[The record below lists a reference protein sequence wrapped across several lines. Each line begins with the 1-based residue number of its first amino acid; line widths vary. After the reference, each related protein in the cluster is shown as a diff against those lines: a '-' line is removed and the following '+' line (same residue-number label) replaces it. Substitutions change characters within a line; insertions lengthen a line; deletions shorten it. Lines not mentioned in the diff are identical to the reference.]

1 MSLAWLVLGLL
12 LALLW
17 PVAGA
22 VAPTELETAEALA
35 LARPRDGVGPAR
47 PAGRRRSPVPN
58 PRRARPVPPRRRARR
73 SASRPGWARL
83 LPDAPPGSD
92 DH

>member
-1 MSLAWLVLGLL
+1 MSRAWLVLGLL

-22 VAPTELETAEALA
+22 ATPTELETAEALA
-35 LARPRDGVGPAR
+35 LARPHDGAGPAR
-47 PAGRRRSPVPN
+47 PAGRRQFPVPN
-58 PRRARPVPPRRRARR
+58 LRRARPVPPRRRARR
-73 SASRPGWARL
+73 SASRPGWARP